1 MERQGLEG
9 QADITSRQEEGF
21 SSGPCRA
28 AAVGLLVGFPEL
40 GAALLGAEPLL
51 LDGDQ
56 LMSCLLTLSLSP
68 SNIQHIKQGSRGTD
82 DLSVSS
88 LTHFC
93 TDKNVLH
100 INHGNKVMTSGKA

>member
-1 MERQGLEG
+1 MERQGLGG
-9 QADITSRQEEGF
+9 QADMTSRQENQREEKEEEF

-68 SNIQHIKQGSRGTD
+68 SNIHSHQTGIQGDGRLVRVQFDS
-82 DLSVSS
+82 
-88 LTHFC
+88 F
-93 TDKNVLH
+93 LH
-100 INHGNKVMTSGKA
+100 